1 MAQIKLDFKFR
12 ERLNKILG
20 GEHHNYCLQCG
31 ACVAVCPA
39 ARYASE
45 FNPKDILL
53 KTLLGNE
60 EALVKEDS
68 VIWLCTNCYTCYERC
83 PQDVRPVEVIIAL
96 KNLAADQET
105 APANISKFSET
116 ITKTGRSVTVTRTV
130 NDRRVELGLKE
141 LKDVPVDE
149 LQKILDNEMDE
160 K

>member
-1 MAQIKLDFKFR
+1 MDQVVLDFKFR

-39 ARYASE
+39 ARYAE
-45 FNPKDILL
+45 QFNPKEILL

-60 EALVKEDS
+60 KDLLKPDS
-68 VIWLCTNCYTCYERC
+68 VIWWCTNCYTCYERC

-96 KNLAADQET
+96 KNLSSVHNT
-105 APANISKFSET
+105 APENIDKFSDT
-116 ITKTGRSVTVTRTV
+116 IKKTGRSVTVTRTV
-130 NDRRVELGLKE
+130 NDRRKELGLKE
-141 LKDVPVDE
+141 IKDVPV
-149 LQKILDNEMDE
+149 NEIQIITE

>member
-1 MAQIKLDFKFR
+1 MDQVVLDFKFR

-39 ARYASE
+39 ARYAE
-45 FNPKDILL
+45 QFNPKEILL

-60 EALVKEDS
+60 KDLLKPDS

-96 KNLAADQET
+96 KNLSSVHKT
-105 APANISKFSET
+105 APENIDKFSDT
-116 ITKTGRSVTVTRTV
+116 IMKTGRSVTVTRTV
-130 NDRRVELGLKE
+130 NDRRKELGLKE
-141 LKDVPVDE
+141 IKDVPV
-149 LQKILDNEMDE
+149 NEIQIITE